1 MFILTCEFIDSIDSV
16 SGEMDIAFPDRES
29 ADDYI
34 ADQRPYLQWYA
45 LDDQDGNTVAI
56 GSRF

>member
-1 MFILTCEFIDSIDSV
+1 MFILTCEFIDDVDSY
-16 SGEMDIAFPDRES
+16 SGEMDIAFPSRED
-29 ADDYI
+29 ADEYI
-34 ADQRPYLQWYA
+34 AAQKPYLQWYA